1 MNITVIATTAGIAEL
16 AAAAAA
22 IAILATT
29 ATTAATA
36 ALESASIGRAAV
48 CNGNTAPD
56 TTRGAGATAS
66 AAVINA
72 AQLTPS
78 LTAERAVRDV
88 CRYVIGQL

>member
-1 MNITVIATTAGIAEL
+1 MD
-16 AAAAAA
+16 

-29 ATTAATA
+29 ATTATTAATA
-36 ALESASIGRAAV
+36 ATAAIESASIGRAAV
-48 CNGNTAPD
+48 CTGNTAPD
-56 TTRGAGATAS
+56 TTRGARATAS

-72 AQLTPS
+72 AQLTPR